1 MIMPSTMPFASWG
14 WNFKGENETK
24 TVEEFFDRWQDI
36 GRVIFCGAGLELFDR
51 QFVGSFAG

>member
-1 MIMPSTMPFASWG
+1 MPFASWG